1 MREHFC
7 LKMGLTC
14 ELRKGPVLQ
23 SVRPAQEQSPGGH
36 GDGVFCS
43 SWSFL
48 EPVAPPGATGEGR
61 ACQLRSVM
69 GVYGLAVLGTSVLK

>member
-1 MREHFC
+1 ME
-7 LKMGLTC
+7 LTC

-36 GDGVFCS
+36 GDGAFCS

-48 EPVAPPGATGEGR
+48 EAVAPPSATGEGR
-61 ACQLRSVM
+61 ACQLCSVT
-69 GVYGLAVLGTSVLK
+69 GVYGPAVLGTSVLK